1 MFYVGLAS
9 RLCDGDPAV
18 WHDPKVDNCS
28 TVETTRITEEVKEI
42 MATFAA
48 IQDPNNSDRT
58 VTIEPDA
65 LDSITDDLANAT
77 DHNDTVILPN
87 DLENSLDTVEA
98 VLRYIY
104 KYAIYPYYL
113 YIEQLV
119 MLLYKYQLPEVMLW
133 IFT

>member
-1 MFYVGLAS
+1 MLLCSMYIGLAS
-9 RLCDGDPAV
+9 RLCDGDPAF
-18 WHDPKVDNCS
+18 WHNSNVDNCS
-28 TVETTRITEEVKEI
+28 TVEITRITEEAKEI

-98 VLRYIY
+98 VLRYIC
-104 KYAIYPYYL
+104 KYVCYVP
-113 YIEQLV
+113 
-119 MLLYKYQLPEVMLW
+119 LLL
-133 IFT
+133 IRI